1 MYFPDVSDTMVMQL
15 KKITRKLTG
24 KNDIATKGF
33 MYPQWTSRVKAVH
46 VLTLQAAG
54 GLVLKIF
61 TIKSSVLHSG
71 FYELVKSLTKDAQF
85 HFGLSFR

>member
-1 MYFPDVSDTMVMQL
+1 MFQNDDMVMQL
-15 KKITRKLTG
+15 KKITKKLTG
-24 KNDIATKGF
+24 KNDNATKGF
-33 MYPQWTSRVKAVH
+33 MNPEWTTRVEAEH

-61 TIKSSVLHSG
+61 RIKTSVLQSG

-85 HFGLSFR
+85 HFGLNFR